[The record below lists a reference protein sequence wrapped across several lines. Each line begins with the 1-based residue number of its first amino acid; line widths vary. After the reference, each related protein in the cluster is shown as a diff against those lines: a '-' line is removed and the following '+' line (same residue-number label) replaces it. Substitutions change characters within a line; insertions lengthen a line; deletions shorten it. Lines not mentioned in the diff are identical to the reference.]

1 MHTGSWNELDHRLV
15 GADRDADE
23 LIHLLADG
31 RSVVVAGPLGSGK
44 SHLLREVVVG
54 LRRRGEQLVHIRS
67 AAVLRDIAFGT
78 LDAEAKRVLERLR
91 SGEPVQP
98 RPLLIVD
105 DVQDL
110 DDATM
115 DAVLETLYAHRT
127 AALIALTTPRLSHAS
142 RRTAPTAAA
151 EKAVRL
157 WLSGFADRIDLNE
170 MHSADAHALLDLFPG
185 ADALDSVARAAI
197 VWRADGSRLLLR
209 ELAEAALSG
218 LRLGRDPLTSIRDLP
233 PHGRL
238 ADALAAHVQDLDDES
253 RAALVLVQE
262 APGITAADAAR
273 FSSAHVIEAL
283 LARQLLH
290 ADRSGMRRLTANG
303 SYARAVERE
312 WGGDRASGLINEA
325 MRRLLAA
332 EGGWWSDPLAVAL
345 ADRWLRGDDG
355 VDAPS
360 NVPARIRQRVLIAAA
375 SAMNDAGDGARALAY
390 ATLTPRDD
398 MSAGLRMEV
407 AYARLLLGRPWT
419 GGAFTAEELG
429 ERGVARAQHLHRELR
444 ERGLAAQSDLFPT
457 CPHPSERE
465 SVELALE
472 RAAVDATA
480 LRYVDAVRTLDQVLA
495 RTDLT
500 PPQRLRTETLAA
512 WCHAHLGDW
521 KAATPYLTPVR
532 PPGTGRLAPRADT
545 AESLASVRREV
556 ALHVIVGAPCPGTID
571 RLGVELDYAAR
582 EGGPAL
588 FALAGF
594 AAALAAAHMGD
605 PKAARRELDAAMS
618 RSPVP
623 ATGPSIALTQIITA
637 GMLALHG
644 FTVDARAILDVID
657 KPKAAS
663 PLVDDSH
670 AAVTSIVCAAEGD
683 LEGARAAVRDALRIT
698 DGSSAVVERGRGAF
712 LLAAWGDDSHLAEL
726 HELAERTQLPLLQRF
741 DAAARAF
748 AESDQRDSDELLRTL
763 RVTMTAAEATPTASG
778 TPAVAARAGSTAA
791 TPGILT
797 RREREIAE
805 LVSERLTNREIAERL
820 FLSVRTVESHI
831 YQARAKLDAGTRHEL
846 GVMVARWL
854 AQRHTVGGRAP
865 QGVGATR

>member
-31 RSVVVAGPLGSGK
+31 RSVVIAGPLGSGK

-54 LRRRGEQLVHIRS
+54 LRRRGEELVHIRS

-78 LDAEAKRVLERLR
+78 LDADTRSVLERLR
-91 SGEPVQP
+91 SGESVQP

-105 DVQDL
+105 DVQEL

-127 AALIALTTPRLSHAS
+127 AALIALTVPRLSHSS
-142 RRTAPTAAA
+142 RRTLPTRSA

-157 WLSGFADRIDLNE
+157 WLSGFADRIDLDE
-170 MHSADAHALLDLFPG
+170 MHTTDAHALLDLFPG

-218 LRLGRDPLTSIRDLP
+218 LRLGRDPISSIRDLP

-238 ADALAAHVQDLDDES
+238 ADALAAHVHDLDDES
-253 RAALVLVQE
+253 RAALVLVE
-262 APGITAADAAR
+262 HVPGITAADAAR

-283 LARQLLH
+283 LARHLLH

-303 SYARAVERE
+303 AYARAIERE
-312 WGGDRASGLINEA
+312 WGWERATALVVEA
-325 MRRLLAA
+325 IRRLLAA
-332 EGGWWSDPLAVAL
+332 EGGWWSDPIAVAL
-345 ADRWLRGDDG
+345 ADRWLRGETCI
-355 VDAPS
+355 DAAAS
-360 NVPARIRQRVLIAAA
+360 VPAHIRQRVLVAAA
-375 SAMNDAGDGARALAY
+375 SAMNDGGDGARALAY
-390 ATLTPRDD
+390 ATLASRQE
-398 MSAGLRMEV
+398 MSPALRMEV

-419 GGAFTAEELG
+419 DGPFAAEELDV
-429 ERGVARAQHLHRELR
+429 RGLARAQHLHRELR
-444 ERGLAAQSDLFPT
+444 ERGLAAQAELFPS
-457 CPHPSERE
+457 CSWPGDPE
-465 SVELALE
+465 SVEVAME
-472 RAAVDATA
+472 RAVKDATA
-480 LRYVDAVRTLDQVLA
+480 IRYVESLATLDEVRA
-495 RTDLT
+495 RPDLGS
-500 PPQRLRTETLAA
+500 PERLRAETLAA

-521 KAATPYLTPVR
+521 TAATRYLTPTR
-532 PPGTGRLAPRADT
+532 PAGTGRLAPRADT
-545 AESLASVRREV
+545 AESLASVRREI
-556 ALHVIVGAPCPGTID
+556 AIHVVVGEPCPGTMD
-571 RLGVELDYAAR
+571 RLAVELDYAAR

-588 FALAGF
+588 YSLAGF
-594 AAALAAAHMGD
+594 AAALAAAHGGD

-623 ATGPSIALTQIITA
+623 ATGPSIAYTQIITA
-637 GMLALHG
+637 GMLALQG

-657 KPKAAS
+657 RPKAAS
-663 PLVDDSH
+663 PLVDDAY
-670 AAVTSIVCAAEGD
+670 AAVTSIVCAVEGD
-683 LEGARAAVRDALRIT
+683 LEGARAAVREALRIT
-698 DGSSAVVERGRGAF
+698 QGSSAVVERGRGSF
-712 LLAAWGDDSHLAEL
+712 LLAAWGDDSYLAEL
-726 HELAERTQLPLLQRF
+726 HQLADRTQLPLLQRF
-741 DAAARAF
+741 DAAAHQF
-748 AESDQRDSDELLRTL
+748 PEPDLRDTEELLRIL
-763 RVTMTAAEATPTASG
+763 RLTMTPTAS
-778 TPAVAARAGSTAA
+778 PAAPVIVPAGAARTGVPVA
-791 TPGILT
+791 TPGALT

-846 GVMVARWL
+846 GVMVARWM
-854 AQRHTVGGRAP
+854 ARRHSAGGRAP
-865 QGVGATR
+865 QGVGASR